1 MGRYEARVVDG
12 SRRGQRLAGAAPR
25 VERVEAARG
34 VGLVVGQKAIGPK
47 RGRVQHVA
55 VCVQD
60 QNRFV
65 PVVDKVVAR
74 VARRLIPGLL
84 AVSVIS
90 ERDDAAIVAGQAVFG
105 VAEVWVTPLAT
116 VYLWLPLPS

>member
-12 SRRGQRLAGAAPR
+12 SRRGQRLASAAPR

-47 RGRVQHVA
+47 RGRVQHAA

-65 PVVDKVVAR
+65 PIIDELCPHH
-74 VARRLIPGLL
+74 RRTL
-84 AVSVIS
+84 S
-90 ERDDAAIVAGQAVFG
+90 
-105 VAEVWVTPLAT
+105 
-116 VYLWLPLPS
+116 PS